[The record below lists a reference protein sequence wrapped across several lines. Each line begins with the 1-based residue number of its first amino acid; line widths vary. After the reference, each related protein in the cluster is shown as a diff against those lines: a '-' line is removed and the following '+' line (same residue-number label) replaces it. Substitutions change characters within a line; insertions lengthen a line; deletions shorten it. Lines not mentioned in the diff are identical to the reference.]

1 MKPIREGTAAEE
13 APEQNSTEGTP
24 SDPDAVA
31 PSGGLPPLAL
41 AQIQEVWRRFPQIRW
56 LKLYGSRALGRQR
69 PGSDIDL
76 AFSSEGDCSAKLAA
90 AFEELPTPYLVDV
103 THWES
108 LRHEGLRDHI
118 AQVGVELQRG

>member
-1 MKPIREGTAAEE
+1 MTQGSDPPSALEAAE
-13 APEQNSTEGTP
+13 TL
-24 SDPDAVA
+24 
-31 PSGGLPPLAL
+31 GGLPTRTLE
-41 AQIQEVWRRFPQIRW
+41 QIQTVWLRFPQIRW

-76 AFSSEGDCSAKLAA
+76 AFSSEEDCSAELAA

-103 THWES
+103 THWET

-118 AQVGVELQRG
+118 ERMGVELQRGCP